1 MWVVF
6 SLLYFCCEA
15 PHANAFKSKIYKYS
29 QAETCRLAV
38 FCVKLTFCSDFM
50 VPWPRK
56 LSSRSAHLFCEFSS
70 LEECKRFY
78 NILYAYVCKIYEE
91 KFGGCWWSFSWL
103 GQSVSVTVLGQRIHW
118 NTVSVLLDS
127 KVNKKDIL
135 LILSFTVL
143 LLQAYE
149 EQCGILL
156 SRFRCKALLANR
168 LDLCKDCW
176 ISTV

>member
-1 MWVVF
+1 MIINYYIIYKK
-6 SLLYFCCEA
+6 LNYFA
-15 PHANAFKSKIYKYS
+15 HANAFKSKIYKYS

-103 GQSVSVTVLGQRIHW
+103 GQSVSVTVLGNESTETLFQFCSIQRL
-118 NTVSVLLDS
+118 T
-127 KVNKKDIL
+127 KKT
-135 LILSFTVL
+135 S
-143 LLQAYE
+143 Y
-149 EQCGILL
+149 
-156 SRFRCKALLANR
+156 
-168 LDLCKDCW
+168 
-176 ISTV
+176 